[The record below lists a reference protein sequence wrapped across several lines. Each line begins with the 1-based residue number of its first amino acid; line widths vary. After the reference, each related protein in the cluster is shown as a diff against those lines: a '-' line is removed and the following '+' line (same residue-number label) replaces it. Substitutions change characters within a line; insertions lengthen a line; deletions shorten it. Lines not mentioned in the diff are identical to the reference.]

1 MFYRYY
7 IERFCFKK
15 RWYKSIFCVTFSGQT
30 KTIMGENKNLI
41 HFMIW
46 KNKAFSIYGIKQK
59 ATYIVLSIL
68 YNLHWLIQFWLLS
81 TSGTVWWFETSHESV
96 YNSFKLTYLIPL

>member
-1 MFYRYY
+1 MFCRYY

-41 HFMIW
+41 YFMIW
-46 KNKAFSIYGIKQK
+46 KNKPFMFMVKQK
-59 ATYIVLSIL
+59 ATILFYQFFIIYI
-68 YNLHWLIQFWLLS
+68 
-81 TSGTVWWFETSHESV
+81 G
-96 YNSFKLTYLIPL
+96 